1 MLFVTLTLFGLLIA
15 LRPLGVTA
23 VLLLLSGARG
33 TVRSLGFAV
42 GWVLTIAVIGIAVV
56 ALFQGAQQDSSQR
69 TVSHAAVVLELVVG
83 ILALAAAAVML
94 RRSRARLTER
104 QAPQWLSHLDRVG
117 VVVAFIAGM
126 VAVSH
131 LTVAVASVEIYRA
144 QLSEAGDA
152 LALVWLALVGTS
164 SIVVPVVLVGVAPRR
179 YRPHLEQ
186 LIASINAHADVVA
199 VIIVAVLGVY
209 LVLRGLTGQK

>member
-23 VLLLLSGARG
+23 VLLLLSGTRG

-104 QAPQWLSHLDRVG
+104 QAPQWLSRLDRVG

-144 QLSEAGDA
+144 QLSEADDA

-164 SIVVPVVLVGVAPRR
+164 SIVVPVVLVSVAPRR
-179 YRPHLEQ
+179 YRPHLAR